1 MNTVLAK
8 LRTQLW
14 VFRMLVT
21 SRMLVPMS
29 PAKYVRLIR
38 VLREQGT
45 NATTSFALAAV
56 RRPTGPA
63 LVDDRGTLTWQ
74 NLQDRSAAL
83 AAGLLA
89 VAGGPVDHRP
99 LAYRGTRSG
108 KEQPGRLSSATA
120 EGRGREARIETVAI
134 LCRNHRGFVDA
145 LLANS
150 RLGGSALLLNTGF
163 SGPQLADVLEREG
176 ARVILYDEEFAAVV
190 ADARARIDGLVEV
203 LGWTESPVPTGVLS
217 IEGLIEAS
225 AGQTPPRPATRG
237 RVVLLTSGTTG
248 TPKGARRSG
257 GGADEL
263 AGMLEMIPWRGGET
277 AVVAA
282 PMFHA
287 WGFGQLVIAATMTC
301 TVVTRRKFDPEATL
315 ALVDEH
321 RASALSVVPV
331 MLERIMDLPAAVLD
345 KYSLRSLRFVSAS
358 GSRMRPQSVLA
369 FMDRF
374 GDVVHNSYNATEA
387 GQISVARPD
396 DLRHA
401 PDTAGKPV
409 RGTLLRVI
417 DDSGRDVA
425 PDVVGRIL
433 VRGASP
439 FDGYTAGAEKDFID
453 GYMVSGDVGRLDA
466 EGRLYVV
473 GRDDD
478 MIVSGGENVYPI
490 EVEKVLGAH
499 PAVREVVVIGVD
511 DEAFGQRLVAY
522 VALVD
527 GAAAATEGDL
537 KDHVRTSLAG
547 YKVPRDVIF
556 MDALPRNASG
566 KIMARELPGLAR

>member
-1 MNTVLAK
+1 MSGALAR

-14 VFRMLVT
+14 VLRMLVG

-29 PAKYVRLIR
+29 PAKYVRLVRI
-38 VLREQGT
+38 LRRQGT

-56 RRPTGPA
+56 RRPHGPA
-63 LVDDRGTLTWQ
+63 LVDERGTLTWQ
-74 NLQDRSAAL
+74 DLQDRSAAL
-83 AAGLLA
+83 AVGLRD
-89 VAGGPVDHRP
+89 VAGADQVG
-99 LAYRGTRSG
+99 
-108 KEQPGRLSSATA
+108 
-120 EGRGREARIETVAI
+120 TVAI

-145 LLANS
+145 LIGSS
-150 RLGGSALLLNTGF
+150 RLGASALLLNTGF
-163 SGPQLADVLEREG
+163 SGPQLADVMEREG
-176 ARVILYDEEFAAVV
+176 ARVILYDEEFAGVV
-190 ADARARIDGLVEV
+190 ADARSRVPGLVEV
-203 LGWTESPVPTGVLS
+203 LGWTDSPVSTEVLS
-217 IEGLIEAS
+217 IEGLVARY
-225 AGQTPPRPATRG
+225 AGRVPPRPAQRG

-263 AGMLEMIPWRGGET
+263 AGMLEMIPWRGEET
-277 AVVAA
+277 VVVAA

-301 TVVTRRKFDPEATL
+301 TVVTRRRFDPEATL

-321 RASALSVVPV
+321 RARGLSVVPV
-331 MLERIMDLPAAVLD
+331 MLERIMDLPPAVLD
-345 KYSLRSLRFVSAS
+345 RYSLRSLRFVSAS

-369 FMDRF
+369 FMDRY
-374 GDVVHNSYNATEA
+374 GDLVHNSYNATEA
-387 GQISVARPD
+387 GQISVARPA

-401 PDTAGKPV
+401 ADTAGRPV
-409 RGTLLRVI
+409 RGTLLRVV
-417 DDSGRDVA
+417 DDAGREVG
-425 PDVVGRIL
+425 PGVVGRIL

-439 FDGYTAGAEKDFID
+439 FDGYTAGAEKEFLD

-466 EGRLYVV
+466 SGRLYVV

-511 DEAFGQRLVAY
+511 DEAYGQRLAAY
-522 VALVD
+522 VALSGEASPD
-527 GAAAATEGDL
+527 DL
-537 KDHVRTSLAG
+537 KAHVKAQLAG
-547 YKVPRDVIF
+547 YKVPREVVVL
-556 MDALPRNASG
+556 DALPRNASG
-566 KIMARELPGLAR
+566 KIMVRELPGVAS

>member
-1 MNTVLAK
+1 MTSLIAK

-14 VFRMLVT
+14 VFKMLVS

-56 RRPTGPA
+56 RRPQGPA
-63 LVDDRGTLTWQ
+63 LIDERGTLSWQ
-74 NLQDRSAAL
+74 DLQDRSAAL

-89 VAGGPVDHRP
+89 LAGGPV
-99 LAYRGTRSG
+99 
-108 KEQPGRLSSATA
+108 
-120 EGRGREARIETVAI
+120 ETVAI

-176 ARVILYDEEFAAVV
+176 ARVILYDEEFADVV
-190 ADARARIDGLVEV
+190 ADARSRIDGLVEV

-217 IEGLIEAS
+217 IEGLIEGS
-225 AGQTPPRPATRG
+225 AGQVPPKPATRG

-263 AGMLEMIPWRGGET
+263 AGMLESIPWRGGET

-315 ALVDEH
+315 ALVDQH
-321 RASALSVVPV
+321 RATALSVVPV

-345 KYSLRSLRFVSAS
+345 KYSLQSLRFVSAS

-387 GQISVARPD
+387 GQISVAQPA

-417 DDSGRDVA
+417 DDQGRDVA
-425 PDVVGRIL
+425 TDVVGRIL

-439 FDGYTAGAEKDFID
+439 FDGYTAGAEKDFIA

-511 DEAFGQRLVAY
+511 DEAYGQRLLAY
-522 VALVD
+522 VALADDADDVTGD
-527 GAAAATEGDL
+527 DL
-537 KDHVRTSLAG
+537 KAHVRSQLAG
-547 YKVPRDVIF
+547 YKVPREVVQL
-556 MDALPRNASG
+556 DALPRNASG
-566 KIMARELPGLAR
+566 KIMVRDLPTVAS

>member
-1 MNTVLAK
+1 MLRR

-21 SRMLVPMS
+21 SRMLVPMG
-29 PAKYVRLIR
+29 PLKYVRLIR

-56 RRPTGPA
+56 RRPAGAA

-74 NLQDRSAAL
+74 DLQDRSAAL
-83 AAGLLA
+83 ATGLLD
-89 VAGGPVDHRP
+89 VHGGP
-99 LAYRGTRSG
+99 L
-108 KEQPGRLSSATA
+108 
-120 EGRGREARIETVAI
+120 ETVAI

-176 ARVILYDEEFAAVV
+176 ARVILYDEEFADVV
-190 ADARARIDGLVEV
+190 SDARARIDGLVEV
-203 LGWTESPVPTGVLS
+203 LGWTESPAPAGALS
-217 IEGLIEAS
+217 IEGLIAAH
-225 AGQTPPRPATRG
+225 AGQAPPKPASRG

-331 MLERIMDLPAAVLD
+331 MLERIMDLPSAVLD
-345 KYSLRSLRFVSAS
+345 QYSLASLRFVSAS
-358 GSRMRPQSVLA
+358 GSRMRPQSVIA

-387 GQISVARPD
+387 GQISVARPA

-401 PDTAGKPV
+401 PDTAGRPV
-409 RGTLLRVI
+409 RGTLVRVI
-417 DDSGRDVA
+417 DDEGRDA
-425 PDVVGRIL
+425 GPDVVGRIL

-439 FDGYTAGAEKDFID
+439 FDGYTAGAEKEFID
-453 GYMVSGDVGRLDA
+453 GFMVSGDVGRLDA
-466 EGRLYVV
+466 DGRLYVV

-499 PAVREVVVIGVD
+499 PGVREVVVIGVD

-522 VALVD
+522 VVLADTAPDV
-527 GAAAATEGDL
+527 TEADL
-537 KDHVRTSLAG
+537 KAHVRSQLAG
-547 YKVPRDVIF
+547 YKVPRAVVRLA
-556 MDALPRNASG
+556 ALPRNASG
-566 KIMARELPGLAR
+566 KIMVRDLPEVAP

>member
-1 MNTVLAK
+1 MTAVLSR
-8 LRTQLW
+8 LRTRLW

-29 PAKYVRLIR
+29 PAKYVRLVRI
-38 VLREQGT
+38 LRQQGA

-56 RRPTGPA
+56 RRPRGAA

-74 NLQDRSAAL
+74 DLQDRSAAL
-83 AAGLLA
+83 ATGLLA
-89 VAGGPVDHRP
+89 LTGGPV
-99 LAYRGTRSG
+99 
-108 KEQPGRLSSATA
+108 
-120 EGRGREARIETVAI
+120 ETVAI

-145 LLANS
+145 LIGSS
-150 RLGGSALLLNTGF
+150 RLGASALLLNTGF
-163 SGPQLADVLEREG
+163 SGPQLADVMEREG
-176 ARVILYDEEFAAVV
+176 ARVIVYDEEFAGVV
-190 ADARARIDGLVEV
+190 ADARTRVDGLVEV
-203 LGWTESPVPTGVLS
+203 LGWTDSPVSPGALS
-217 IEGLIEAS
+217 IDGLIQTHL
-225 AGQTPPRPATRG
+225 GQVPPKPAQRG

-263 AGMLEMIPWRGGET
+263 AGMLEKIPWRGGESV
-277 AVVAA
+277 VVAA

-287 WGFGQLVIAATMTC
+287 WGFGQLVVAATMTC
-301 TVVTRRKFDPEATL
+301 TVVTRRRFDPEATL

-321 RASALSVVPV
+321 RAAGLSVVPV
-331 MLERIMDLPAAVLD
+331 MLERIMDLPSTTLD
-345 KYSLRSLRFVSAS
+345 RYSLRSLRFVSAS
-358 GSRMRPQSVLA
+358 GSRMRPQSVIA

-374 GDVVHNSYNATEA
+374 GDLVHNSYNATEA
-387 GQISVARPD
+387 GQISVARPA

-401 PDTAGKPV
+401 PDTAGRAV
-409 RGTLLRVI
+409 RGTLLRVV
-417 DDSGRDVA
+417 DDIGRDVGT
-425 PDVVGRIL
+425 DVVGRIL

-439 FDGYTAGAEKDFID
+439 FDGYTAGASKEFVD

-466 EGRLYVV
+466 AGRLYVV

-511 DEAFGQRLVAY
+511 DEAFGQRLAAY
-522 VALVD
+522 VALS
-527 GAAAATEGDL
+527 GEATPDEL
-537 KDHVRTSLAG
+537 KGHVKARLAG
-547 YKVPRDVIF
+547 YKVPREVVVL
-556 MDALPRNASG
+556 DALPRNASG
-566 KIMARELPGLAR
+566 KIMVRDLPGVAS